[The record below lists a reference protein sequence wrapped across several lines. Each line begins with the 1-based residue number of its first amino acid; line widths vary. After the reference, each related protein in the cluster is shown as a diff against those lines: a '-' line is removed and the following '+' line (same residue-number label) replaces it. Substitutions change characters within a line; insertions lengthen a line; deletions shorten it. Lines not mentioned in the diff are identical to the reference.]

1 MPRPARRIVCLGEG
15 LVELALEP
23 GSDVAGIGFGGD
35 ACNVAVMAALLGAD
49 AAIAATL
56 GDDALG
62 RRLAAFWR
70 AAGADVGAVAWD
82 AERPTGIYVNELAR
96 ADTARRFDYHRSGSA
111 GSRYPT
117 AAAAAVAA
125 AADVLPLSGITLA
138 VSGELAAAAAAAGR
152 ALRPEAG
159 LSMALNVRPALGP
172 DLGLLREWA
181 ARADV
186 VFASE
191 EDALLLYETCA
202 PDELSARLP
211 NAELVLT
218 AGADGAS
225 VCRGGEWAHAE
236 APDVRVVDTAG
247 AGDALAG
254 AYLACRASAAP
265 PASALQLAVRAATSS
280 ARRRG
285 CAAAYPTAS
294 ELAREA
300 AA

>member
-1 MPRPARRIVCLGEG
+1 MSRPTRRIVCLGEG

-23 GSDVAGIGFGGD
+23 GSGVAGIGFGGD

-49 AAIAATL
+49 AAIAATA

-62 RRLAAFWR
+62 RRPAAFWR
-70 AAGADVGAVAWD
+70 DAGVDVGAVAWD
-82 AERPTGIYVNELAR
+82 ADRPTGIYVNELAR
-96 ADTARRFDYHRSGSA
+96 ADTASRFDYHRSGSA

-117 AAAAAVAA
+117 AAATAVAA
-125 AADVLPLSGITLA
+125 TADVLHLSGITLA
-138 VSGELAAAAAAAGR
+138 VSETLATAAAAAAD

-159 LSMALNVRPALGP
+159 LSFALNVRPALAP
-172 DLGLLREWA
+172 DLDQLREWA

-202 PDELSARLP
+202 ADELSARLP

-218 AGADGAS
+218 AGANGAS
-225 VCRGGEWAHAE
+225 VRWEGEWARV
-236 APDVRVVDTAG
+236 DVPVARVVDTAG

-254 AYLACRASAAP
+254 AYLAARASDLD
-265 PASALQLAVRAATSS
+265 PASALELAVRAATASV
-280 ARRRG
+280 RRRG
-285 CAAAYPTAS
+285 CAASYPTAS
-294 ELAREA
+294 ELAQEA
-300 AA
+300 A

>member
-1 MPRPARRIVCLGEG
+1 MPRPASRIVCLGEG

-23 GSDVAGIGFGGD
+23 GSDTAGIGFGGD

-49 AAIAATL
+49 AAVAATL

-70 AAGADVGAVAWD
+70 EAGVDVGAVAWD
-82 AERPTGIYVNELAR
+82 ADRPTGIYVNELAR
-96 ADTARRFDYHRSGSA
+96 ADTARRFDYHRAGSA

-117 AAAAAVAA
+117 SAAAAVAA
-125 AADVLPLSGITLA
+125 AADVLHLSGITLA
-138 VSGELAAAAAAAGR
+138 VSDALAAAAAAATG
-152 ALRPEAG
+152 ALRPGAR
-159 LSMALNVRPALGP
+159 LSMALNVRPALAP
-172 DLGLLREWA
+172 DLALLREWA

-202 PDELSARLP
+202 PDELSALLP

-218 AGADGAS
+218 AGASGAS
-225 VCRGGEWAHAE
+225 VRCGGEWSRV
-236 APDVRVVDTAG
+236 DVPAASAVDTAG

-254 AYLACRASAAP
+254 AYLAARTSAAAP
-265 PASALQLAVRAATSS
+265 GAALELAVRAATASV
-280 ARRRG
+280 RRRG
-285 CAAAYPTAS
+285 CAASYPTAD

-300 AA
+300 A